1 MSGSNPRTPA
11 SPSLTGP
18 EPGKPLRIMLVDED
32 EQRGML
38 LAQSLTADGYAV
50 VGRAGQGDYLPTLV
64 HDAKPDLILVDTSSP
79 DRDTL
84 EQLSTVARDTPK
96 PVVMF
101 AMNDDPAVIEAAVHA
116 GVSSYICSG
125 VSQSRVRPILHAAIA
140 HFRQHQAVV
149 TELAKTRS
157 TLEERKVVDRAKGL
171 IMQRRDCSEADAFSL
186 LRNTAMNQKKRIGQ
200 VAQELIDAAGLLA
213 AQNMPAAP
221 LESDVT
227 SRTESPTV

>member
-1 MSGSNPRTPA
+1 MSSSNPRTPA
-11 SPSLTGP
+11 PTAPTDP
-18 EPGKPLRIMLVDED
+18 ETGKPLRIMLVDED

-64 HDAKPDLILVDTSSP
+64 RDAKPDLILVDTASP
-79 DRDTL
+79 NRDTL
-84 EQLSTVARDTPK
+84 EQLSTVRRDTPK

-171 IMQRRDCSEADAFSL
+171 IMQRRGCSEADAFSL

-213 AQNMPAAP
+213 AQNTHARQPAP
-221 LESDVT
+221 SDPST
-227 SRTESPTV
+227 TESPFV

>member
-1 MSGSNPRTPA
+1 MSSSNPRTP
-11 SPSLTGP
+11 SPVSPNHP
-18 EPGKPLRIMLVDED
+18 ETGKPLRIMLVDED

-64 HDAKPDLILVDTSSP
+64 RDAKPDLILVDTASP

-84 EQLSTVARDTPK
+84 EQLSTVRRDTPR

-171 IMQRRDCSEADAFSL
+171 IMQRRGCSEADAFSL

-200 VAQELIDAAGLLA
+200 VAQELLDAAGLLA
-213 AQNMPAAP
+213 AQDSHASSLGSGAA
-221 LESDVT
+221 
-227 SRTESPTV
+227 SRNESPIA